1 MFFFIRGAKTGKIFT
16 LKFIIQWLLQ
26 LYNRDISFALTKAKV
41 LLMASTSKVASNID
55 GLTIH
60 STLNI
65 HVQQSLSNLQNLS
78 PDSLNRLTCQY
89 EQL

>member
-1 MFFFIRGAKTGKIFT
+1 
-16 LKFIIQWLLQ
+16 
-26 LYNRDISFALTKAKV
+26 
-41 LLMASTSKVASNID
+41 MASTSKVASNID